1 MNDRSQLGSNQSV
14 KPSGTIRVLQLAGLS
29 GASGCVVVWW
39 LRAPLLDAVGIQG
52 WRAVGVLGAV
62 VIGGIGVV
70 AIGAWHRVSIA
81 VALGLVAGATWAE
94 FWLTDRAELIDSLVA
109 GIFNHGQDVPVPGA
123 AAALFGALV
132 TQMVVSKTAR
142 CRRLDTD
149 G

>member
-1 MNDRSQLGSNQSV
+1 MNDRSQSGSNESV
-14 KPSGTIRVLQLAGLS
+14 KPSRTIRVLQLAGLA
-29 GASGCVVVWW
+29 GASGCLVVWW

-52 WRAVGVLGAV
+52 WRAVGALGAV

-81 VALGLVAGATWAE
+81 AALGLVAGATWAE

-109 GIFNHGQDVPVPGA
+109 GVSNHREDVLVPGA
-123 AAALFGALV
+123 AAALFGAV
-132 TQMVVSKTAR
+132 VAQMVVRKTTR
-142 CRRLDTD
+142 CRHLDSD